1 MAVSH
6 FVLKG
11 ARSTL
16 KVSEFLVCN
25 DYCKSSIKPPGGGL
39 VYFFSP
45 RGDLKERGLI
55 KMLKQ
60 KVFKNAL
67 VHLLLN

>member
-45 RGDLKERGLI
+45 RGDLKERG
-55 KMLKQ
+55 
-60 KVFKNAL
+60 AY
-67 VHLLLN
+67 